1 MHGRDLRARGVTSVN
16 EHVNLQGTPQDIA
29 VRLRGILR
37 ARHPQMRENI
47 VWHAA
52 VSSPGSAPAASTEAS
67 RRGRGRRSSRARGA
81 RRGQASS
88 EAWRRGCGAP

>member
-47 VWHAA
+47 VWHAP
-52 VSSPGSAPAASTEAS
+52 VCSSGNTPVASIEAS
-67 RRGRGRRSSRARGA
+67 RRA
-81 RRGQASS
+81 
-88 EAWRRGCGAP
+88 